1 MNSWLHHG
9 NEASFYHPCEQSL
22 EQTQNCNPSGKG
34 GKANAIIV
42 TFCALPD
49 PAVFSIQVVC
59 YGVAE
64 KPQGVNK
71 KEQLGGMGIW

>member
-1 MNSWLHHG
+1 MATGHHFTTLADK
-9 NEASFYHPCEQSL
+9 ASNRHKIA
-22 EQTQNCNPSGKG
+22 TKG

-42 TFCALPD
+42 TLCALPD
-49 PAVFSIQVVC
+49 PAVFSFQVVC

-64 KPQGVNK
+64 KTQGVNK

>member
-9 NEASFYHPCEQSL
+9 NGASFYHPCGQSL

-34 GKANAIIV
+34 GKANAIIA
-42 TFCALPD
+42 TLCALPD
-49 PAVFSIQVVC
+49 PAVFSFQVVC

-64 KPQGVNK
+64 KTQGVNK